1 MATLLYVDDEET
13 IGRAVARWFER
24 RGHLVHVARTLDAAR
39 RVLLEHEPDTVFID
53 LWIGAESGFELLNWI
68 EDVKPELANRVVF
81 VTGELSDPQ
90 YGRGNIW
97 QRLGRPVLQKP
108 FDFAQLE
115 AYTLH
120 PGDAA
125 LRTGT

>member
-24 RGHLVHVARTLDAAR
+24 RGYLVHVARTLDGAR
-39 RVLLEHEPDTVFID
+39 RVLLEHEPDTVFVD
-53 LWIGAESGFELLNWI
+53 MWLGAESGFELFSWI

-81 VTGELSDPQ
+81 VTGQLTETQFD
-90 YGRGNIW
+90 RTDIW
-97 QRLGRPVLQKP
+97 KGFGRPVVQKP

-115 AYTLH
+115 AYTLRH
-120 PGDAA
+120 KDAE